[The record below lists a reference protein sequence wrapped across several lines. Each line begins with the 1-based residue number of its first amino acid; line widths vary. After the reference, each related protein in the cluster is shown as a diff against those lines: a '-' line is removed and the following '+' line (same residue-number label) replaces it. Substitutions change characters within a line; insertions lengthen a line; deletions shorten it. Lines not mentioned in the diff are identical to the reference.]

1 MIGLAK
7 VLATSSGTKRQRS
20 RSTGRRSAQ
29 ATLIS
34 ALRPCSNWRTLLGAG
49 NADWSGHASFALGQL
64 LKSQG
69 DIADAKT
76 AWQRVIDSG
85 NATWAGPAFT
95 NLVNLLREH
104 HDFDG
109 LRTWYQKAAELG
121 NPDALYAL
129 DVLGQELDRHGDTE
143 GAHAAWQQ
151 AIDAGYDDADDL
163 RERISPPPEPEDE
176 PADDAALTDLP
187 PQFDPRKMAV
197 TGVEV
202 LDHGLPALPDEL
214 TYRMAIPVA
223 YWKADRCAV
232 VLFLRFSRHR
242 RDIDPVATMATF
254 SREGE
259 RWNPHRHWHGT
270 GWSHDPIASPDD
282 LRDLGG
288 RALVTGGGSGSTETP
303 PPGWPAAVIHG
314 RISPAV
320 KQLALIQNG
329 HEDRRLLESHF
340 GAWVVC
346 TELPGPI
353 SRRRPRREGHR
364 AGRNRGMTPASMR
377 ERSEDQLCCSRPIRM
392 TTRRAVGRL
401 TSSNPASSKTWR
413 APTWT
418 SPQVISLPGWVI
430 IG

>member
-1 MIGLAK
+1 MLQRLKDPGAAQ
-7 VLATSSGTKRQRS
+7 VLYRQ
-20 RSTGRRSAQ
+20 A
-29 ATLIS
+29 IE
-34 ALRPCSNWRTLLGAG
+34 AG

-69 DIADAKT
+69 DVADAKT

-259 RWNPHRHWHGT
+259 RC
-270 GWSHDPIASPDD
+270 
-282 LRDLGG
+282 LGG
-288 RALVTGGGSGSTETP
+288 RALVTGRGSGSTETP
-303 PPGWPAAVIHG
+303 
-314 RISPAV
+314 R
-320 KQLALIQNG
+320 Q
-329 HEDRRLLESHF
+329 
-340 GAWVVC
+340 
-346 TELPGPI
+346 
-353 SRRRPRREGHR
+353 
-364 AGRNRGMTPASMR
+364 AGRQP
-377 ERSEDQLCCSRPIRM
+377 
-392 TTRRAVGRL
+392 
-401 TSSNPASSKTWR
+401 
-413 APTWT
+413 
-418 SPQVISLPGWVI
+418 
-430 IG
+430 